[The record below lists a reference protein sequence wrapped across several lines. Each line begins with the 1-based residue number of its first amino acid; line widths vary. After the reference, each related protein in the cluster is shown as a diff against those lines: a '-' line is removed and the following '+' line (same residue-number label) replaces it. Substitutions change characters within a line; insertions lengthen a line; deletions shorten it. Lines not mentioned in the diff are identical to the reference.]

1 MEQRVWR
8 IFLIEFK
15 NVRWK
20 NFLSTGNQFTE
31 VQLDRNNTTLI
42 IGENG
47 AGKSTILDALC
58 FGLFGKPFRNI
69 NKSQLLNSVNNS
81 GALVEVEFKIGSKNI
96 KVVRGIKPNTF
107 EIYIN
112 GKMYNQDANAR
123 DYQKYLEQQILKLNY
138 RSFTQVVILGSST
151 FIPFMQLK
159 ARQRREV
166 VEDILDIQIFS
177 LMNMLL
183 KQELK
188 SISEDQREN
197 DYNYDLTEEK
207 VNLKQQYIENIK
219 DNRDKLI
226 KEKNDLLQGNEEEV
240 HKKNANITILNGSNE
255 ELLSEIQ
262 DQSKVNKNQDK
273 LKTIKT
279 TLTEKKNS
287 NSKMVK
293 FFQENDD
300 CPTCEQP
307 LNNSDEMIKVKQA
320 EVDKFTN
327 ALDELK
333 EAINKTEIR
342 QKEISAIVDKIREN
356 EVTVAKENSSIVQ
369 LEKFNSTLLSEITQL
384 ESGDVGKEDLK
395 ELKKLRTHLK
405 VLEKQKSKLREDQT
419 YAEAARNMLM
429 DTGIKTKIIK
439 QYLPIMN
446 KLINTYLTSMEFYVN
461 FTLDENFTETI
472 KSRYRDEFTYASFS
486 EGEKMRIDLA
496 LLFTWR
502 AVAKMKNSTNTNLL
516 ILDEIFDSS
525 LDGAGTD
532 EFLKILNTL
541 GDENV
546 FVISHKQDMLVDKF
560 KSTIKFGK
568 VKNFSHIVE

>member
-1 MEQRVWR
+1 M
-8 IFLIEFK
+8 IHFK
-15 NVRWK
+15 YVRWR
-20 NFLSTGNQFTE
+20 NFLSTGNNFTE
-31 VQLDRNNTTLI
+31 IQLDRSSTTLI

-69 NKSQLLNSVNNS
+69 NKPQLLNSINN
-81 GALVEVEFKIGSKNI
+81 GNCEVEVEFNIGKKEI
-96 KVVRGIKPNTF
+96 KVVRGIKPNKF

-159 ARQRREV
+159 AKHRREV
-166 VEDILDIQIFS
+166 VEEILDIQIFS
-177 LMNMLL
+177 LMNLL
-183 KQELK
+183 VKQRMK
-188 SISEDQREN
+188 TISEDIREM
-197 DYNYDLTEEK
+197 DYNIELNGEK
-207 VNLKQQYIENIK
+207 ISLQEKYISEMKQNK
-219 DNRDKLI
+219 DKLI
-226 KEKNDLLQGNEEEV
+226 EEKTLLISSNEEEV
-240 HKKNANITILNGSNE
+240 FTRNSENEKLNQQKDDW
-255 ELLSEIQ
+255 LTEIA
-262 DQSKVNKNQDK
+262 DKDKVVATMNKLNN
-273 LKTIKT
+273 LKS
-279 TLTEKKNS
+279 TLREKKNS
-287 NSKMVK
+287 NAKMLK
-293 FFQENDD
+293 FFEDNDD

-307 LNNSDEMIKVKQA
+307 LDNSEEMIA
-320 EVDKFTN
+320 
-327 ALDELK
+327 LK
-333 EAINKTEIR
+333 E
-342 QKEISAIVDKIREN
+342 KEVSKFSSALEELEDKITESKGRQSVINDIVEKIRDN
-356 EVTVAKENSSIVQ
+356 EVQVAKNNQSIVQ
-369 LEKFNSTLLSEITQL
+369 LEQFNATLSTEVAQLADEELSK
-384 ESGDVGKEDLK
+384 SDYDKLK
-395 ELKKLRTHLK
+395 RLNKKMKGLDEQR
-405 VLEKQKSKLREDQT
+405 SKLREDQT
-419 YAEAARNMLM
+419 YADAVRNMLQ
-429 DTGIKTKIIK
+429 DSGIKTKIIK

-461 FTLDENFTETI
+461 FTLDENFNETI

-525 LDGAGTD
+525 LDGTGTD

-546 FVISHKQDMLVDKF
+546 FVISHKQDALADKF
-560 KSTIKFGK
+560 RSTIKFEK
-568 VKNFSHIVE
+568 VKNFSHITEG

>member
-1 MEQRVWR
+1 M
-8 IFLIEFK
+8 IEFK

-20 NFLSTGNQFTE
+20 NFLSTGNNYTE
-31 VQLDRNNTTLI
+31 IQLDRNNTTLI

-69 NKSQLLNSVNNS
+69 NKSQLLNSINNS

-177 LMNMLL
+177 LMNILL

-188 SISEDQREN
+188 SISDDQREN

-226 KEKNDLLQGNEEEV
+226 QEKNDLLQGNEEEV
-240 HKKNANITILNGSNE
+240 HKKNASITMLNGSNE

-262 DQSKVNKNQDK
+262 DQSKVNKNQEK
-273 LKTIKT
+273 LKTIRT

-307 LNNSDEMIKVKQA
+307 LNNADEMIKVKQA
-320 EVDKFTN
+320 EVNKFTN

-333 EAINKTEIR
+333 EAINKTESR
-342 QKEISAIVDKIREN
+342 QKEISSIVDKIREN

-369 LEKFNSTLLSEITQL
+369 LEKFNSTLLSEIAQL

-395 ELKKLRTHLK
+395 ELKKLRSHLK
-405 VLEKQKSKLREDQT
+405 VLNTQKSKLREDQT

-541 GDENV
+541 GNENV

-560 KSTIKFGK
+560 KSTIKFDK